1 MIDQL
6 ISEGAKD
13 RAVYSTADA
22 QAAAVSRAAGKNTP
36 AGAPRDLSNLHA
48 GLTPL
53 PEFAST
59 TDDGSQA
66 LPPKP
71 WQPGMPI
78 PARQMPDRN
87 SDSTRDNC

>member
-6 ISEGAKD
+6 IAEGARD
-13 RAVYSTADA
+13 RAAYQTADA
-22 QAAAVSRAAGKNTP
+22 QAAAVSRATAKNTP
-36 AGAPRDLSNLHA
+36 ANPRDLSNLHA

-53 PEFAST
+53 PEFAAT
-59 TDDGSQA
+59 TDDGSKSM
-66 LPPKP
+66 PPRP